1 VKNID
6 MLSDIEK
13 DKLRK
18 DIIRV
23 SGIHPS
29 RIFNI
34 FLFGSR
40 VYGTSDHKSDWDIIM
55 VANNSVEST
64 EISHPL
70 YNIHILTPNKFQADL
85 DWHRMNALE
94 CYFAPDWA
102 KLKEDKVFK
111 FELNKAKLRHATSHI
126 SSNSWVKAKKKLEA
140 GEERVALKSLF
151 HSIRI
156 PMFASQIASN
166 GKITNFE
173 IANFIW
179 RRLTKQE
186 DTLLPRLNDKWDWNS
201 LVSEFRST
209 HNLMLSMFRNSVNNE
224 K

>member
-1 VKNID
+1 

>member
-1 VKNID
+1 
-6 MLSDIEK
+6 MLPQKFTPSLD
-13 DKLRK
+13 

-23 SGIHPS
+23 SKIHPS
-29 RIFNI
+29 RVFNVY
-34 FLFGSR
+34 LFGSR

-70 YNIHILTPNKFQADL
+70 YNIHILTPDKFQADL

-102 KLKEDKVFK
+102 KLKETKDFK
-111 FELNKAKLRHATSHI
+111 FQLDKAKLRHATSHI

-179 RRLTKQE
+179 KRLTKQE
-186 DTLLPRLNDKWDWNS
+186 ATLYTRLNDKWDWNS
-201 LVSEFRST
+201 LVNEFRAT
-209 HNLMLSMFRNSVNNE
+209 HNLMLSLFRNSVKYE